1 MRLTIPFLHTGEQC
15 DVGRMTMIDKMQV
28 VIADVAESE
37 APKVMSYCDTS
48 GGSILMRGL
57 RLHEGRFY
65 APFLSPKGKATP
77 RKATS
82 LKQRLTGSAPPTEM
96 IHYLDVN
103 GAYGKAGKAEKADLA
118 AWYTKPLDEKDLR
131 TGGELANGPKHCV
144 GVQSSNKHLAIDHVE
159 ARQSVLNAA
168 AGLLLVD
175 GWLHFEAREPFIA
188 VSSMGQTSIRN
199 DFDMRPDPHRFLNI
213 SDDIARFSVVDSER
227 AEAFAAAAVPDRGPA
242 AQRYEQLSV
251 FDEGAFPFDAAAS
264 LATRIAY
271 HLIANTRQDVGNM
284 RNDHVECWLNL
295 RDELDRAVEGNADA
309 ERIAEA
315 AVAFID
321 QGVGKGC
328 YVGLERKLGWLSS
341 MLSDRSR
348 VASAG
353 PTPAVRL

>member
-1 MRLTIPFLHTGEQC
+1 MRLTIPFLHTGEHH
-15 DVGRMTMIDKMQV
+15 DRSRVTMIDKMQV
-28 VIADVAESE
+28 VIAEVAESE

-48 GGSILMRGL
+48 GSTILMREL
-57 RLHEGRFY
+57 RLHAGRYY

-103 GAYGKAGKAEKADLA
+103 GTYGKAGKAEKSDLA
-118 AWYTKPLDEKDLR
+118 TWYTKPWDETDLKMR
-131 TGGELANGPKHCV
+131 RELANGPKHCV
-144 GVQSSNKHLAIDHVE
+144 GVQSWNKHLAIDRAE

-213 SDDIARFSVVDSER
+213 NDDIARFSIVDSER
-227 AEAFAAAAVPDRGPA
+227 AEAFADAAVPDRGPA
-242 AQRYEQLSV
+242 SQRHERLSV
-251 FDEGAFPFDAAAS
+251 FDDGAFPFDAAAS

-271 HLIANTRQDVGNM
+271 HLIANTRQYVGNM
-284 RNDHVECWLNL
+284 RTDHVGCWLNL
-295 RDELDRAVEGNADA
+295 RDELDRAIEGNANA
-309 ERIAEA
+309 ERIAEVA
-315 AVAFID
+315 AAFVD

-328 YVGLERKLGWLSS
+328 HVGIDRKLGWLSS
-341 MLSDRSR
+341 M
-348 VASAG
+348 VADQRQVTSTN
-353 PTPAVRL
+353 PTPAVRP